1 MGSVL
6 AIAVGGAVLALG
18 LYLVVL
24 LGLVRRRGFGAGRTV
39 GVPGSGLSLQ
49 IPQWWSVETSL
60 EAARACEASISD
72 APIGGAPSCEPPAGG
87 APTGEAGSLVRITTG
102 NHRGVLELRHLAR
115 CAVPGSPPATADLAS
130 ALQAILEARR
140 IVLDEPEIQTSSPDP
155 GRSSAPFRGAWV
167 AARGRSSPEDE
178 TRSYF
183 EIHLVERAGR
193 LLLLEYTNSVLHGYL
208 DAFYIQK
215 VLDTIRS
222 EEAPRAR

>member
-18 LYLVVL
+18 VYLVVL

-72 APIGGAPSCEPPAGG
+72 AGG

-222 EEAPRAR
+222 EEAPLAR